1 MKTLLLFFTL
11 LISITA
17 IGQKEK
23 DKDIN
28 ITEHQTDDFYLAGE
42 NIEINAIIDGDLV
55 LAGSNITVKDTV
67 HQDLI
72 VAGGE
77 IIVKGFIKDDIRA
90 AGGKLTID
98 TEVGDDII
106 IAGGEVLI
114 TENAIIHGN
123 LINFSGDIEM
133 NGQILGNIKSYSG
146 EIKINGTVEKE
157 AEINA
162 EKIYID
168 GIINGTSKLAAESIT
183 IGKNAIFNNNLN
195 YWSEEGSLDFKNSLV
210 GVNAS
215 FDESLKG
222 DQKDF
227 TMKSFGIAAIGF
239 WIFYLL
245 SAFLFILILNW
256 AFGNFLRTISANLDT
271 NFLRNLGY
279 GSIYIFGIPLLIL
292 VSFIIIIGIP
302 IGIFLGGFY
311 LFSLLFGHLVT
322 ALLFTYFLETKENKN
337 WGMWTRAFITLGI
350 AAAIRLITFIPFLGS
365 LLAFIVIAIG
375 YGLIVYTLFHREKTL
390 NFEN

>member
-1 MKTLLLFFTL
+1 MKTLLLFLTL

-77 IIVKGFIKDDIRA
+77 IIVTGFIKDDIRA

-123 LINFSGDIEM
+123 LINFSGDIVM

-183 IGKNAIFNNNLN
+183 IGKNAIFNNNVN

-222 DQKDF
+222 DRKDF

-245 SAFLFILILNW
+245 SAFLVILILNW

-350 AAAIRLITFIPFLGS
+350 AAAIRLLTFIPFLGS
-365 LLAFIVIAIG
+365 LFTFIVIAIG

-390 NFEN
+390 NFEK

>member
-42 NIEINAIIDGDLV
+42 NIKINAIIDGDLV

-123 LINFSGDIEM
+123 LINFSGDIVM

-183 IGKNAIFNNNLN
+183 IGKNAIFNNNVN

-222 DQKDF
+222 DRKDF

-245 SAFLFILILNW
+245 SAFLVILILNW
-256 AFGNFLRTISANLDT
+256 AFGNFLYSIAANLNT

-350 AAAIRLITFIPFLGS
+350 AAAIRLMTFIPFLGS

>member
-1 MKTLLLFFTL
+1 MKTVLLFFTFL
-11 LISITA
+11 FSITA

-123 LINFSGDIEM
+123 LINFSGDIVM

-183 IGKNAIFNNNLN
+183 IGKNAIFNNNVN

-210 GVNAS
+210 GASAS

-222 DQKDF
+222 DRKDF

-245 SAFLFILILNW
+245 SAFLVILVINW
-256 AFGNFLRTISANLDT
+256 AFGNFLHTISANLDT
-271 NFLRNLGY
+271 NILRNLGY
-279 GSIYIFGIPLLIL
+279 GAIYIFGIPLVIL
-292 VSFIIIIGIP
+292 VLFLIVIGIP
-302 IGIFLGGFY
+302 IGMFLGGFY

-322 ALLFTYFLETKENKN
+322 ALLCTYFLETKGYKN
-337 WGMWTRAFITLGI
+337 WGIWTRAFITLGI

-365 LLAFIVIAIG
+365 LFAFIVIAIG

-390 NFEN
+390 NFEK

>member
-1 MKTLLLFFTL
+1 MKTVLLFFTFL
-11 LISITA
+11 FSIMA
-17 IGQKEK
+17 NGQQEK
-23 DKDIN
+23 NRDIN
-28 ITEHQTDDFYLAGE
+28 ITEHQKDDFYMAGE
-42 NIEINAIIDGDLV
+42 NIDVNAIIDGDLV

-98 TEVGDDII
+98 AEVGDDII

-114 TENAIIHGN
+114 TKNAIIHGN

-146 EIKINGTVEKE
+146 EIKINGTIEKE
-157 AEINA
+157 AELNA

-168 GIINGTSKLAAESIT
+168 GKINGTSKLAAESIT
-183 IGKNAIFNNNLN
+183 IGENAIFNNNVN

-210 GVNAS
+210 GASAS

-222 DQKDF
+222 DREDF
-227 TMKSFGIAAIGF
+227 TLKSFGIAAIGF

-245 SAFLFILILNW
+245 SAFLVILIINW
-256 AFGNFLRTISANLDT
+256 AFGNFLHTISANLDT
-271 NFLRNLGY
+271 NILRNLGY
-279 GSIYIFGIPLLIL
+279 GAIYIFGIPLVIL
-292 VSFIIIIGIP
+292 LLFLIIIGIP
-302 IGIFLGGFY
+302 IGMFLGGFY

-322 ALLFTYFLETKENKN
+322 ALLCTYFLETKGSKN
-337 WGMWTRAFITLGI
+337 WDMWTRAFIALGI
-350 AAAIRLITFIPFLGS
+350 AAVIRLTTFIPFLGS

-375 YGLIVYTLFHREKTL
+375 YGLIVYTLFQKKKAL
-390 NFEN
+390 NFET

>member
-1 MKTLLLFFTL
+1 MKTLLLFSTL

-17 IGQKEK
+17 YGQQAKNR
-23 DKDIN
+23 DIN
-28 ITEHQTDDFYLAGE
+28 ITEHQKDDFYMAGE
-42 NIEINAIIDGDLV
+42 NIDVNAIIDGDLV
-55 LAGSNITVKDTV
+55 LAGSKITVKDTV
-67 HQDLI
+67 QQDLI
-72 VAGGE
+72 IAGGE
-77 IIVKGFIKDDIRA
+77 IMVIGFIKDDIRA

-98 TEVGDDII
+98 AEVGDDII

-133 NGQILGNIKSYSG
+133 NGQILGNIKSHSG

-183 IGKNAIFNNNLN
+183 IGKNAIFNNNVN
-195 YWSEEGSLDFKNSLV
+195 YWSEEGSLDFKNSLD

-227 TMKSFGIAAIGF
+227 TMKSFGIAALGF

-245 SAFLFILILNW
+245 SAFLVILIINW
-256 AFGNFLRTISANLDT
+256 AFGNYLHTISANLDT
-271 NFLRNLGY
+271 NILRNLGY
-279 GSIYIFGIPLLIL
+279 GAIYIFGIPLVIL
-292 VSFIIIIGIP
+292 FLFLIIIGIP
-302 IGIFLGGFY
+302 IAMFLGGFY

-322 ALLFTYFLETKENKN
+322 ALLCTYFFETKGSKN
-337 WGMWTRAFITLGI
+337 WGMWTKAFITLGI
-350 AAAIRLITFIPFLGS
+350 AAAIRLMTFIPFLGP

-375 YGLIVYTLFHREKTL
+375 YGLIVYTLFQKKKAPK
-390 NFEN
+390 FE